1 MSQNLL
7 KANWEPG
14 LSIQDLPIQHLLDL
28 GIKALVLDVDGT
40 LLPRKEL
47 ILHSSV
53 ISWIEK
59 AKNNFTLHLLSNNPS
74 KMRIASISS
83 QLNINF
89 TYRAAKPSRS
99 ALRKVQE
106 NLQISSKEIAI
117 IGDRIFTDVLAGNRL
132 GFYTVL
138 VWPLGPEGITIK
150 RSKTFFIEKAIA
162 NLLGA
167 HKP

>member
-1 MSQNLL
+1 M
-7 KANWEPG
+7 
-14 LSIQDLPIQHLLDL
+14 
-28 GIKALVLDVDGT
+28 
-40 LLPRKEL
+40 
-47 ILHSSV
+47 
-53 ISWIEK
+53 
-59 AKNNFTLHLLSNNPS
+59 HLLSNNPS
-74 KMRIASISS
+74 KNRIEAIAKEL
-83 QLNINF
+83 QLNF
-89 TYRAAKPSRS
+89 TYKAAKPSRS